1 MSEVKK
7 ISPVGN
13 IYGWEESQF
22 GEFVLSQ
29 DYDDLAAEAQALREE
44 VAALKHSQQVLI
56 GSRNAHRDERDAALK
71 EVADLRMARDD
82 FKLERDLARQ
92 NFCDEQAANYQLKA
106 HLNTCL
112 DELSAL
118 RARVVVLP
126 DASTVYAAL
135 DARERLFTSPENI
148 QVALEAQ
155 SRLNG
160 KTVSE
165 GLLRSALTHA
175 HNRGYLAGHHDTVE
189 AQFSHILSSELDSYR
204 SEQVEDILQALLG
217 EGKEHE

>member
-29 DYDDLAAEAQALREE
+29 DYDDLAEEAQALREE
-44 VAALKHSQQVLI
+44 VAQQKFLTKVENDALKMMTDKANELKSEVEQLEEELESLRTRVL
-56 GSRNAHRDERDAALK
+56 
-71 EVADLRMARDD
+71 
-82 FKLERDLARQ
+82 
-92 NFCDEQAANYQLKA
+92 
-106 HLNTCL
+106 
-112 DELSAL
+112 
-118 RARVVVLP
+118 VLP

-160 KTVSE
+160 MTVSE
-165 GLLRSALTHA
+165 GLLRGMAAFAQEIISGALEGGSFDGADIQESAERHGLIA
-175 HNRGYLAGHHDTVE
+175 KQMMREPCRGPEEYCACAWSTSFPTE
-189 AQFSHILSSELDSYR
+189 CYRITAELR
-204 SEQVEDILQALLG
+204 ALLSEQ
-217 EGKEHE
+217 EGGRQ

>member
-1 MSEVKK
+1 MSERYRVEQTGKGFWPYCVRAGNGTRDLYVGHKK
-7 ISPVGN
+7 TCDRVAA
-13 IYGWEESQF
+13 ELTTAF
-22 GEFVLSQ
+22 RDGEFVGKGL
-29 DYDDLAAEAQALREE
+29 YDALAAEAQALR
-44 VAALKHSQQVLI
+44 
-56 GSRNAHRDERDAALK
+56 DERDSQQR
-71 EVADLRMARDD
+71 VAIKAM
-82 FKLERDLARQ
+82 EELA
-92 NFCDEQAANYQLKA
+92 
-106 HLNTCL
+106 
-112 DELSAL
+112 AL
-118 RARVVVLP
+118 RARVVVTP
-126 DASTVYAAL
+126 DASTVYAVL

>member
-29 DYDDLAAEAQALREE
+29 DYDALAAEAQALREE
-44 VAALKHSQQVLI
+44 VAAL
-56 GSRNAHRDERDAALK
+56 
-71 EVADLRMARDD
+71 
-82 FKLERDLARQ
+82 
-92 NFCDEQAANYQLKA
+92 
-106 HLNTCL
+106 
-112 DELSAL
+112 
-118 RARVVVLP
+118 RARVAVVP

-160 KTVSE
+160 LTVSE
-165 GLLRSALTHA
+165 GLVQGMAKFAREIICGALDGGSFDGADIQESAERHGLIAKQVMNEPCRGPEEYCACAWSTSFPAECYRVTPKLR
-175 HNRGYLAGHHDTVE
+175 
-189 AQFSHILSSELDSYR
+189 
-204 SEQVEDILQALLG
+204 ALLN
-217 EGKEHE
+217 EDKENSNG

>member
-29 DYDDLAAEAQALREE
+29 DYDALADEAQALREE
-44 VAALKHSQQVLI
+44 VAQQKFLTKVENDALKMMTDKA
-56 GSRNAHRDERDAALK
+56 NELK
-71 EVADLRMARDD
+71 SEVEQ
-82 FKLERDLARQ
+82 LE
-92 NFCDEQAANYQLKA
+92 E
-106 HLNTCL
+106 
-112 DELSAL
+112 ELESL
-118 RARVVVLP
+118 RARVLVLP

-165 GLLRSALTHA
+165 GLLRRLTADPDYEEVFTMDRGEALT
-175 HNRGYLAGHHDTVE
+175 
-189 AQFSHILSSELDSYR
+189 ELLD
-204 SEQVEDILQALLG
+204 LLNQD
-217 EGKEHE
+217 KENGNG